1 MKIYKVFFF
10 NNYGM
15 RREIGK
21 GRTVKKARKTISR
34 FLDKKNFKSY
44 YWRTWE
50 ENGCLRV
57 DVGSW
62 SEFFDIK
69 EEVI

>member
-1 MKIYKVFFF
+1 MQIYKVFFL
-10 NNYGM
+10 NADGVE
-15 RREIGK
+15 REIGK
-21 GRTVKKARKTISR
+21 GRTIKKARRAVSR
-34 FLDKKNFKSY
+34 FLALKNYKSY

-50 ENGCLRV
+50 ENGNLRI

-69 EEVI
+69 KEVI